1 LLAKGDKPMKK
12 RKIWANLSTAVLMAA
27 PAAAQAGLLPTQP
40 PMAIETGADHAMVHL
55 AQHQGHGG
63 AAVKATP
70 GGEGGEGGGE
80 GEGGGAQLPAGLHL
94 ARGIEMIRGHLLI
107 GGELIETGRW
117 ADALPHFLHP
127 EEEIYGSLRDDL
139 KAFNLGPF
147 QTALKS
153 LSQTVKAKNKEA
165 YARARATV
173 EERLA
178 AAESAVLAKE
188 ENKPYFVLEAAL
200 ETLQQAAD
208 EYEEAVEKGRIA
220 NVVEYQ
226 DARGFVF
233 EVDRLVGTVA
243 DALAAKNADAAKAI
257 RASLDDLKATFPT
270 AMPPQKAVKDSA
282 QFLASVAKFEL
293 QVGNFR

>member
-1 LLAKGDKPMKK
+1 MKK
-12 RKIWANLSTAVLMAA
+12 RKIWAGLSSAVLVAA
-27 PAAAQAGLLPTQP
+27 PAVAQATALHVQPQAGIEAKADQTLLQ
-40 PMAIETGADHAMVHL
+40 L
-55 AQHQGHGG
+55 AQHQGH
-63 AAVKATP
+63 AAPAATA
-70 GGEGGEGGGE
+70 GGEGEGGE
-80 GEGGGAQLPAGLHL
+80 GEGGGAAQLQPAIHVY
-94 ARGIEMIRGHLLI
+94 RGIEMIRGHLLV
-107 GGELIETGRW
+107 GAELIEAGRW

-127 EEEIYGSLRDDL
+127 EEEIYGSIRDQL
-139 KAFNLGPF
+139 KTFNIAPF
-147 QTALKS
+147 QVALKS

-165 YARARATV
+165 YVRARAALD
-173 EERLA
+173 ERLA
-178 AAESAVLAKE
+178 AAETAVKAKE
-188 ENKPYFVLEAAL
+188 ENGTYFVLETAL
-200 ETLQQAAD
+200 EVLQQAAD

-257 RASLDDLKATFPT
+257 RASLDDLKATFPAVT
-270 AMPPQKAVKDSA
+270 PPQKPVKDSG

>member
-1 LLAKGDKPMKK
+1 MKR

-27 PAAAQAGLLPTQP
+27 PAAAPAGTLTEQRPA
-40 PMAIETGADHAMVHL
+40 AIEAKADQDRIHL

-63 AAVKATP
+63 AAIKATP
-70 GGEGGEGGGE
+70 GGEGEGEGGE
-80 GEGGGAQLPAGLHL
+80 GEGGGGAQLPAALHL
-94 ARGIEMIRGHLLI
+94 TRGIEMIRGHLLV
-107 GGELIETGRW
+107 GGELIEAGRW

-127 EEEIYGSLRDDL
+127 EEEIYASLRNDL
-139 KAFNLGPF
+139 KAFNIGPF

-165 YARARATV
+165 FARARTV
-173 EERLA
+173 LEERLA
-178 AAESAVLAKE
+178 AAETAVLAKE
-188 ENKPYFVLEAAL
+188 DNKPYFLLEAAL
-200 ETLQQAAD
+200 ETLQQASD

-243 DALAAKNADAAKAI
+243 DALSAKNADAAKAI
-257 RASLDDLKATFPT
+257 RASLDDLKATFP
-270 AMPPQKAVKDSA
+270 APMPPQRAVKDSG
-282 QFLASVAKFEL
+282 QFLASVAQFEL
-293 QVGNFR
+293 QLGNFR

>member
-1 LLAKGDKPMKK
+1 MKK
-12 RKIWANLSTAVLMAA
+12 RKIWANLGTAVLMAA
-27 PAAAQAGLLPTQP
+27 PAATQAGMLPAQP
-40 PMAIETGADHAMVHL
+40 PAIEAAGHGTIHL
-55 AQHQGHGG
+55 AQHQGHGT
-63 AAVKATP
+63 AVKATP
-70 GGEGGEGGGE
+70 GGEGEGGE
-80 GEGGGAQLPAGLHL
+80 GEGGGGARLPAGLHL

-107 GGELIETGRW
+107 GGELIEAGRW
-117 ADALPHFLHP
+117 TDALPHFLHP

-139 KAFNLGPF
+139 KAFSLGPF

-165 YARARATV
+165 YARARAAV

-188 ENKPYFVLEAAL
+188 ENKPYFVIETAL

-233 EVDRLVGTVA
+233 EIDRLVGTVA
-243 DALAAKNADAAKAI
+243 DALSAKNADAAKAI

-270 AMPPQKAVKDSA
+270 PMPPQKAVKDSS
-282 QFLASVAKFEL
+282 QFLAAVAKFEL

>member
-1 LLAKGDKPMKK
+1 MKR
-12 RKIWANLSTAVLMAA
+12 RKIWANLGTAVLMAA
-27 PAAAQAGLLPTQP
+27 PAAQAGTLPAQP
-40 PMAIETGADHAMVHL
+40 SAIEAPTGQGSIHL
-55 AQHQGHGG
+55 AQHQGHGT
-63 AAVKATP
+63 AVKATP
-70 GGEGGEGGGE
+70 GGEGEGGE
-80 GEGGGAQLPAGLHL
+80 GEGGGGAQLPAGLHL
-94 ARGIEMIRGHLLI
+94 ARGIEMIRGHLLV
-107 GGELIETGRW
+107 GGELVEAGRW

-127 EEEIYGSLRDDL
+127 EEEIYGSLRNDL
-139 KAFNLGPF
+139 KAFGIGPF

-165 YARARATV
+165 YARARAAV

-188 ENKPYFVLEAAL
+188 ENKSYFVLEAAL

-233 EVDRLVGTVA
+233 EIDRLVGTVA

-257 RASLDDLKATFPT
+257 RASLDDLKATFPAVT
-270 AMPPQKAVKDSA
+270 PPQKAAKDSS